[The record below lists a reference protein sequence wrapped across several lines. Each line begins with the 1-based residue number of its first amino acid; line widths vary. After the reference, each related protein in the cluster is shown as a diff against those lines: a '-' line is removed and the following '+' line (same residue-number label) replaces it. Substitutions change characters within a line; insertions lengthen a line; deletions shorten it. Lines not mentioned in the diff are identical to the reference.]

1 MKSLAVF
8 ASGNGTN
15 FEALANAAQAVDSH
29 YQIAVLVCDQMQAPV
44 IQKAAA
50 RHIPTLVVNFKDYAN
65 KAAAETY
72 ILSQLP
78 PVDALIVA
86 GYMRIIGP
94 TLLNAFPKRIIN
106 LHPALLPSFPGR
118 QGIKDAFDY
127 GVKVTG
133 VTVHYV
139 DAGIDTGE
147 IIAQDP
153 VRVSPGMTLAQL
165 EAAIHHQ
172 EHQTFPATV
181 KQLIEEGAI

>member
-1 MKSLAVF
+1 MKALAVF

-15 FEALANAAQAVDSH
+15 FEALFEASQAQDSNFR
-29 YQIAVLVCDQMQAPV
+29 IVVVVCDRARAPV
-44 IQKAAA
+44 IRKAA
-50 RHIPTLVVNFKDYAN
+50 HHQIPTIVVNFKDYAD
-65 KAAAETY
+65 KAAAEAH
-72 ILSQLP
+72 ILTALP
-78 PVDALIVA
+78 PVDALILA

-94 TLLNAFPKRIIN
+94 TLLDAFPRRIIN

-153 VRVSPGMTLAQL
+153 VRVLPGMTLAEL
-165 EAAIHHQ
+165 EAAIHRQ
-172 EHQTFPATV
+172 EHHTFPETV
-181 KQLIEEGAI
+181 KKLIQEGAI

>member
-1 MKSLAVF
+1 MKALAVF

-15 FEALANAAQAVDSH
+15 FEALADAAQAPNSD
-29 YQIAVLVCDQMQAPV
+29 YRIAVVVCDQPNAPV

-50 RHIPTLVVNFKDYAN
+50 RQIPTVVVNFKDYPN
-65 KAAAETY
+65 KAAAEAH
-72 ILSQLP
+72 ILAALP
-78 PVDALIVA
+78 PVAALILA

-94 TLLNAFPKRIIN
+94 TLLKAFPKKIIN

-153 VRVSPGMTLAQL
+153 VRITADMTLPEL
-165 EAAIHHQ
+165 EAAIHQQ
-172 EHQTFPATV
+172 EHQLFPATV
-181 KQLIEEGAI
+181 KQLIQEGAI